1 MAIAE
6 TENMPARRIQDN
18 PVLRQLGVMVG
29 IAASVALGVAVVLWS
44 QTPNYSVLFA
54 NLAAKDVTEV
64 IDALQKNNIDFKVDQ
79 ATGAVMVSS
88 AEMQNARLK
97 LAGEGLP
104 RSDSFGFELLQ
115 QESGFGTSRLVE
127 EARYQRAMEGEL
139 SRTIASLSNVETARV
154 HIASPKQSVFV
165 RKRKHPSASVVV
177 KLFAGRS
184 LEKGQVDAIVHLVAS
199 SVPELDPTRVTLVDH
214 KGSLLN
220 GQNDS
225 RLMSLTS
232 SQFEYTRNLE
242 QHYKE
247 RIEDLL
253 RPILGG
259 DNIRAEV
266 TADIDF
272 TVTEQTHE
280 RFNPDQPALRSEQIN
295 ERVSQLDA
303 TQGVPGALSNQPP
316 AAGQAPEVAGAG
328 AGAAQE
334 PINSSKQATRNYEVD
349 RTLSHT
355 QLESGVLRRL
365 SVAVVVND
373 RVTADEGGATTHT
386 PRTQEEIERISS
398 LVKDAIGFT
407 LERGDSVRII
417 NSAFHV
423 PAPPEPLPELAMWE
437 EPWFWDVVRQA
448 GGVILV
454 LVLVFVVIL
463 PTMKKLMTPIVVKHE
478 LPEGAPGTG
487 EASAAAPGQPA
498 LAAAGEPVS
507 LAGPREYEQT
517 LDAAKGMIQEDPK
530 RVAQVVKKWIAEDA
544 G

>member
-303 TQGVPGALSNQPP
+303 TQGVPGALSNQQP

>member
-1 MAIAE
+1 MALADTE
-6 TENMPARRIQDN
+6 TMPAQRIQDN

-88 AEMQNARLK
+88 NEIQNARLK

-139 SRTIASLSNVETARV
+139 SRTIASLANVETARV

-199 SVPELDPTRVTLVDH
+199 SVPELDPSKVTLVDH
-214 KGSLLN
+214 KGRLLN

-232 SQFEYTRNLE
+232 TQFEYTRNLE

-295 ERVSQLDA
+295 ERVSQLDV

-328 AGAAQE
+328 AGANQE

-373 RVTADEGGATTHT
+373 RVTADEDGAITNT

-398 LVKDAIGFT
+398 LVKDAIGYT

-478 LPEGAPGTG
+478 LPEGMPETG
-487 EASAAAPGQPA
+487 EAPAAPGQPA
-498 LAAAGEPVS
+498 LAAAGEPMS

-517 LDAAKGMIQEDPK
+517 LEAAKGMIQEDPK